1 LAGVAAMVEIG
12 RRKIMSQPDRPLLA
26 DLKASLRSLISELRE
41 MLRLRWELL
50 RLETISDLKNTR
62 RLLIVWAISGVLILT
77 ALPLCAVALADV
89 LAGVWHLERWA
100 WLLIFAGSLLFV
112 ALSAAYLA
120 WRRFRRRFLGLQETL
135 EELNED
141 RVWLNE
147 WLKKQCDEKNE
158 G

>member
-1 LAGVAAMVEIG
+1 
-12 RRKIMSQPDRPLLA
+12 MSQSDRPLLA
-26 DLKASLRSLISELRE
+26 DLKASLRSLTGELRE

-50 RLETISDLKNTR
+50 RLEATSDLKNTR
-62 RLLIVWAISGVLILT
+62 RLLIIWAAASVMILT

-89 LAGVWHLERWA
+89 LADVWQIAHWG

-147 WLKKQCDEKNE
+147 WLKKQCDEKDE